1 VTEFGEPVFRD
12 RRRIDPETGEL
23 REPQA
28 APEPPTGGSPAGP
41 ESAQQTAQQT
51 GAHRDPS
58 QDPDVQAMTGESAA
72 EPADESGQTDRVA
85 ELEASLAER
94 TLDLQRLQAEYVNY
108 KRRVDRDRE
117 LIREAATANV
127 ITALL
132 PVLDDI
138 DRARDHGE
146 LEGGFKA
153 VADAFGRTIAGLGLE
168 RFGEVGETFDPRVHE
183 ALMHQHADG
192 IDGPTCTAIL
202 QPGYRIGERVIRP
215 ARVAVAEPST
225 DPAGAPLARPDA
237 GEGGAS
243 GAAETAGDADAEA
256 PPEAPTGADAT
267 PDDGKDER
275 N

>member
-12 RRRIDPETGEL
+12 RRRIDPETGEV

-28 APEPPTGGSPAGP
+28 TAAPEPSAGGPG
-41 ESAQQTAQQT
+41 TAQQE
-51 GAHRDPS
+51 AQQAQHRDPS
-58 QDPDVQAMTGESAA
+58 QDPDVQAMTGESATEDSA
-72 EPADESGQTDRVA
+72 GQAGEPDRVA

-117 LIREAATANV
+117 LVREAATANV
-127 ITALL
+127 LSALL

-168 RFGEVGETFDPRVHE
+168 RFGEVGDSFDPRVHE
-183 ALMHQHADG
+183 ALMHQHADD

-215 ARVAVAEPST
+215 ARVAVAEPPT
-225 DPAGAPLARPDA
+225 DPAGASVDRQA
-237 GEGGAS
+237 GEAV
-243 GAAETAGDADAEA
+243 DADDVE
-256 PPEAPTGADAT
+256 PSADGT
-267 PDDGKDER
+267 DD
-275 N
+275 NN

>member
-1 VTEFGEPVFRD
+1 MTEFGEPVFRD
-12 RRRIDPETGEL
+12 RRRIDPETGEV
-23 REPQA
+23 REPRATA
-28 APEPPTGGSPAGP
+28 APEPPADDGAAGQ
-41 ESAQQTAQQT
+41 AGQ
-51 GAHRDPS
+51 HRDPS
-58 QDPDVQAMTGESAA
+58 QDPDVQAMTGESAEA
-72 EPADESGQTDRVA
+72 SDAAGQAGQPDRVA

-117 LIREAATANV
+117 LVREAATANV
-127 ITALL
+127 LTALL

-153 VADAFGRTIAGLGLE
+153 VADAFGRTIAGLGLA
-168 RFGEVGETFDPRVHE
+168 RFGEVGEPFDPRVHE
-183 ALMHQHADG
+183 ALMHQHADD

-225 DPAGAPLARPDA
+225 DPAGASVDQPG
-237 GEGGAS
+237 GEAAASEGAQPP
-243 GAAETAGDADAEA
+243 AD
-256 PPEAPTGADAT
+256 DK
-267 PDDGKDER
+267 DDKS
-275 N
+275 

>member
-23 REPQA
+23 REPQDAA
-28 APEPPTGGSPAGP
+28 APGPGPQAG
-41 ESAQQTAQQT
+41 ESQT
-51 GAHRDPS
+51 GEPQADRHRDPT
-58 QDPDVQAMTGESAA
+58 QDPDVQAMTGEQAA
-72 EPADESGQTDRVA
+72 SDQQTDRVA
-85 ELEASLAER
+85 ELEASLNER

-117 LIREAATANV
+117 LVREAATANV
-127 ITALL
+127 LTALL

-153 VADAFGRTIAGLGLE
+153 VAEAFGRTIAGLGLE
-168 RFGEVGETFDPRVHE
+168 RFGEVGEAFDPRVHE
-183 ALMHQHADG
+183 ALMHQHADD

-225 DPAGAPLARPDA
+225 DPAGAPVDA
-237 GEGGAS
+237 A
-243 GAAETAGDADAEA
+243 AGDQPVAEA
-256 PPEAPTGADAT
+256 DTGEASR
-267 PDDGKDER
+267 DEQG
-275 N
+275 

>member
-12 RRRIDPETGEL
+12 RRRIDPDTGEL

-28 APEPPTGGSPAGP
+28 AAAPEPPTGGPDAGP
-41 ESAQQTAQQT
+41 EAPRSGPQADPQA
-51 GAHRDPS
+51 AEHRDPS
-58 QDPDVQAMTGESAA
+58 QDPDVQAMTGESAGAGVSADA
-72 EPADESGQTDRVA
+72 EQPGEPDRVA
-85 ELEASLAER
+85 QLEASLAER

-117 LIREAATANV
+117 MVREAATANV
-127 ITALL
+127 LTALL

-168 RFGEVGETFDPRVHE
+168 RFGEVGEAFDPRVHE

-192 IDGPTCTAIL
+192 VEGPTCTAIL

-225 DPAGAPLARPDA
+225 DPAGAPVDRQG
-237 GEGGAS
+237 GEAAASEGAQ
-243 GAAETAGDADAEA
+243 
-256 PPEAPTGADAT
+256 PPTEDT
-267 PDDGKDER
+267 DDG

>member
-1 VTEFGEPVFRD
+1 
-12 RRRIDPETGEL
+12 
-23 REPQA
+23 
-28 APEPPTGGSPAGP
+28 
-41 ESAQQTAQQT
+41 
-51 GAHRDPS
+51 
-58 QDPDVQAMTGESAA
+58 MTGESASAAAPVEA
-72 EPADESGQTDRVA
+72 EQPVQPEQSDRVA

-117 LIREAATANV
+117 LVREAATANV
-127 ITALL
+127 LTALL

-183 ALMHQHADG
+183 ALMHQHADD

-225 DPAGAPLARPDA
+225 DPAGASV
-237 GEGGAS
+237 EGPADGTA
-243 GAAETAGDADAEA
+243 AAESAE
-256 PPEAPTGADAT
+256 PPGESRDHG
-267 PDDGKDER
+267 

>member
-23 REPQA
+23 REPQQAAAPGPA
-28 APEPPTGGSPAGP
+28 APEADR
-41 ESAQQTAQQT
+41 
-51 GAHRDPS
+51 HRDPT
-58 QDPDVQAMTGESAA
+58 QDPDVQATTG
-72 EPADESGQTDRVA
+72 GQGEQEQPDRAA
-85 ELEASLAER
+85 ELEASLAEC

-117 LIREAATANV
+117 AIRDGATASV
-127 ITALL
+127 LTALL

-153 VADAFGRTIAGLGLE
+153 VADSLGRTVSGLGLE
-168 RFGEVGETFDPRVHE
+168 RFGEVGDAFDPRVHE
-183 ALMHQHADG
+183 ALMHAHADD

-225 DPAGAPLARPDA
+225 DPAGAPVHPP
-237 GEGGAS
+237 
-243 GAAETAGDADAEA
+243 AGDDL
-256 PPEAPTGADAT
+256 TGADPTGGAGT
-267 PDDGKDER
+267 ASDETTSGETAPGDPSSDEGPGS
-275 N
+275 